1 MGAGPS
7 PAAPSPV
14 SGPWGACP
22 WCSQGLLPTPEGP
35 PARTGTR
42 FPGGLPRK
50 EPWAPRPS
58 APAAGTRPP
67 ILPKAR
73 ADWASV
79 RWGPGVVCSFPHPLP
94 PTHVTPG
101 SQGSEHVDRRLGE
114 CGHPCGRAAW
124 PQESG
129 QQLRDPQSLSR
140 AGVTTSGVRGWGEG
154 RTSRA
159 EGSRAGP
166 GRRGLARWSAVS
178 SQTELGAVSPGWR
191 RSTEF

>member
-1 MGAGPS
+1 MVLTGSPPHPRGA
-7 PAAPSPV
+7 
-14 SGPWGACP
+14 ACP
-22 WCSQGLLPTPEGP
+22 HRDTLSRRPPQEGTLGSETKRACSWHP
-35 PARTGTR
+35 
-42 FPGGLPRK
+42 
-50 EPWAPRPS
+50 
-58 APAAGTRPP
+58 PP

-94 PTHVTPG
+94 PTRVTPG